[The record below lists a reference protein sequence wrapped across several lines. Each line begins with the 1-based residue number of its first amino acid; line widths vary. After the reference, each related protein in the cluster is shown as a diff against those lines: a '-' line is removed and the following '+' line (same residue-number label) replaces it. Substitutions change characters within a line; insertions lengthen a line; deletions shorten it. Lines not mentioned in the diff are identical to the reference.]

1 MTPARL
7 FVACIFLALLLL
19 LRVLAASAGPPIR
32 ASSTVCWNG
41 PASWLTSRSWS
52 CAVTM
57 ACCTTSAS
65 RLRGAWAPSRRVP
78 ACRCSAS
85 KAHRI
90 RDHRGRHW

>member
-19 LRVLAASAGPPIR
+19 LRVLAASAGPADPR
-32 ASSTVCWNG
+32 LLNG
-41 PASWLTSRSWS
+41 VLEWPSVVANEPFVIVRGDDGVLYDVGVTAARREG
-52 CAVTM
+52 AVT
-57 ACCTTSAS
+57 A
-65 RLRGAWAPSRRVP
+65 VP